1 MAEETKQETRKR
13 DRISYALYLYYLLML
28 LVGIFLAGRFLYLKV
43 FWKPDPVIASKL
55 TQPIRRVN
63 LEPTR
68 GFILASDGRPI
79 AMSYPRYQLYIDP
92 LVRKGEYDLMKKDVR
107 ADSLKAWKEKAAGFA
122 QGLATVF
129 PERSPEY
136 FRKRLCDALD
146 RGSRFLKLGRPIE
159 KEQLDFLKQYPLIK
173 EGRFKGGVWYEAV
186 PTRRYPYGA
195 LAKRTIGSVTENADG
210 SYYSGIDGKY
220 NYVLHGEPGRYYMK
234 KTDNGYVRDYDST
247 YVDATDGLDIR
258 TTLNI
263 DYQDIA
269 DRLLRQYV
277 EPETDLEAA
286 CFVLMD
292 VKTGAIR
299 SMVNLARSNDG
310 NGQFGENENVAVGRR
325 GEPGSVFKITTLM
338 TCIEDGIVTSI
349 DQTVPARDGLVQV
362 EGYQKLYPADK
373 HLKDYAAK
381 YHTWNIPLW
390 YCVKISSNNAFRY
403 LAIKNYK
410 DKPEDFIGRLHTYNL
425 GKSFDFDVYEPITTP
440 TLKYPTDKSW
450 SKTDL
455 GQIGMGYSVSVTP
468 MHILAYYNAI
478 ANGGKMMKPYLV
490 EDIEKNGKIVEK
502 LGPSILNSSICKPET
517 AKMVTEALCN
527 VTVNDE
533 DYKMRGTAWRLSYL
547 ADKCKVAGKTGTADV
562 FTNGKYVQANGARK
576 QQGTF
581 VGFFPAEDPQYSVI
595 CVVFSKISKKEFAGG
610 VIPASVIR
618 DFIKEIYNIDPYWNE
633 TVEVDQRS

>member
-13 DRISYALYLYYLLML
+13 DRISYALYVVYLLML
-28 LVGIFLAGRFLYLKV
+28 LAGIFLAGHFLYLKV
-43 FWKPDPVIASKL
+43 FWKPDAAIADKL
-55 TQPIRRVN
+55 TQPIRRVD

-68 GFILASDGRPI
+68 GSILASDGRPI

-92 LVRKGEYDLMKKDVR
+92 WVRKSEFEQMKKEAR
-107 ADSLKAWKEKAAGFA
+107 EDSIKAWKAKAAEFA
-122 QGLATVF
+122 KGLAIVM
-129 PERSPEY
+129 PETTPDY
-136 FRKRLCDALD
+136 FYKRLSSAFD
-146 RGSRFLKLGRPIE
+146 RKSRYLKLGKPIE
-159 KEQLDFLKQYPLIK
+159 KEQYEFLKSYPLIK
-173 EGRFKGGVWYEAV
+173 EGRYKGGVWYETV

-195 LAKRTIGSVTENADG
+195 LAKRTIGSVTENSDG

-220 NYVLHGEPGRYYMK
+220 NYVLHGTEGRFYVK
-234 KTDNGYVRDYDST
+234 KTDNGYIRDYDST
-247 YVDATDGLDIR
+247 YVQAVDGLDIR

-269 DRLLRQYV
+269 DRLLRKYV

-286 CFVLMD
+286 CFVLMER
-292 VKTGAIR
+292 KTGAIKA
-299 SMVNLARSNDG
+299 MVNLARSGG
-310 NGQFGENENVAVGRR
+310 NGAFGENENVAVGRR

-362 EGYQKLYPADK
+362 DGYQSLYPADK

-410 DKPEDFIGRLHTYNL
+410 DKPEEFIGRLHTYNL
-425 GKSFDFDVYEPITTP
+425 GKSFDFDVFEGITAP
-440 TLKYPTDKSW
+440 TLKFPSDRSW

-468 MHILAYYNAI
+468 MHVLAYYNAI

-490 EDIEKNGKIVEK
+490 EDIEKNGKVVEK
-502 LGPSILNSSICKPET
+502 LGPSVLNASICKPET
-517 AKMVTEALCN
+517 AKMVSDALCN

-533 DYKMRGTAWRLSYL
+533 DYRFRGTAWRLSYL

-562 FTNGKYVQANGARK
+562 FTNGKYVQADGSRK

-610 VIPASVIR
+610 VIPASVVR
-618 DFIKEIYNIDPYWNE
+618 DFIKEIYPIDPYWNG
-633 TVEVDQRS
+633 TVETNPRS

>member
-43 FWKPDPVIASKL
+43 FWRPDAEIERKL

-68 GFILASDGRPI
+68 GCILAADGRPI

-92 LVRKGEYDLMKKDVR
+92 WVRKGEYDLMKKEVR
-107 ADSLKAWKEKAAGFA
+107 DSCLRKWKDDAALFA
-122 QGLATVF
+122 QGLSVVF
-129 PERSPEY
+129 PERSAEH
-136 FRKRLCDALD
+136 FRKRLVAAFDQ
-146 RGSRFLKLGRPIE
+146 GSRFLKLGRPLE
-159 KEQLDFLKQYPLIK
+159 KEQLEYLQNYPLIK
-173 EGRFKGGVWYEAV
+173 DGRYKGGVWWETV
-186 PTRRYPYGA
+186 PTRRYPYGS

-247 YVDATDGLDIR
+247 YVKAVDGLDIR

-269 DRLLRQYV
+269 DKLLRKYV
-277 EPETDLEAA
+277 EPEDDLEAA

-292 VKTGAIR
+292 VKTGAIK
-299 SMVNLARSNDG
+299 SMVNLARG
-310 NGQFGENENVAVGRR
+310 NGGTGMFGENENVAVMRR

-349 DQTVPARDGLVQV
+349 DQTIPARDGLVQV
-362 EGYQKLYPADK
+362 DGYQKLYPADK
-373 HLKDYAAK
+373 HLKDYIAK
-381 YHTWNIPLW
+381 YHTTNIPLW

-410 DKPEDFIGRLHTYNL
+410 DKPEDFIARLHTYNL
-425 GKSFDFDVYEPITTP
+425 GKSFDFDVYENITTP

-450 SKTDL
+450 AKTDL
-455 GQIGMGYSVSVTP
+455 GQIGMGYTVSVTP
-468 MHILAYYNAI
+468 MHVLAYYNAI

-502 LGPSILNSSICKPET
+502 LGPSVLNSSICKPET
-517 AKMVTEALCN
+517 AKMLTKALCGVTE
-527 VTVNDE
+527 NDS
-533 DYKMRGTAWRLSYL
+533 DIKMRGTAWRFSYI
-547 ADKCKVAGKTGTADV
+547 ADKVKVAGKTGTADV
-562 FTNGKYVQANGARK
+562 FTNGRYVQPDKSRK

-595 CVVFSKISKKEFAGG
+595 CVVYSKISKKEFAGG

-633 TVEVDQRS
+633 TVEADQKP

>member
-28 LVGIFLAGRFLYLKV
+28 LVGIFLAGRFLYLKI
-43 FWKPDPVIASKL
+43 FWRPDVEIERRL

-68 GFILASDGRPI
+68 GCILAADGRPI

-92 LVRKGEYDLMKKDVR
+92 WVRKGEFDLMKKDVR
-107 ADSLKAWKEKAAGFA
+107 DSCLRQWKNDAALFA
-122 QGLATVF
+122 QGLSIVF
-129 PERSPEY
+129 PERSAEQ
-136 FRKRLCDALD
+136 FRKRLVAAFDQ
-146 RGSRFLKLGRPIE
+146 GSRYLKLGRPIE
-159 KEQLDFLKQYPLIK
+159 KEQLEFLQNYPLIK
-173 EGRFKGGVWYEAV
+173 DGRYKGGVWWETV
-186 PTRRYPYGA
+186 PTRRYPYGS
-195 LAKRTIGSVTENADG
+195 LAKRTIGSVTENSDG

-247 YVDATDGLDIR
+247 YVKAVDGLDIR

-269 DRLLRQYV
+269 DKLLRKYV
-277 EPETDLEAA
+277 EPEEDLEAA

-292 VKTGAIR
+292 VKTGAIK
-299 SMVNLARSNDG
+299 SMVNLARG
-310 NGQFGENENVAVGRR
+310 NGGTGMFGENENVAVMRR

-349 DQTVPARDGLVQV
+349 DQTIPAKDGLVQV
-362 EGYQKLYPADK
+362 DGYQKLYPADK
-373 HLKDYAAK
+373 HLKDYIAK
-381 YHTWNIPLW
+381 YHSSNIPLW
-390 YCVKISSNNAFRY
+390 YCVKLSSNNAFRY
-403 LAIKNYK
+403 LAINYYK
-410 DKPEDFIGRLHTYNL
+410 DRPEDFIGRLHTYNL

-440 TLKYPTDKSW
+440 TLKFPSDKSW

-468 MHILAYYNAI
+468 MHILAFYNAI
-478 ANGGKMMKPYLV
+478 ANDGKMMKPYLV
-490 EDIEKNGKIVEK
+490 EDIEKNGKVIEK
-502 LGPSILNSSICKPET
+502 LGPSVLNSSICRPET
-517 AKMVTEALCN
+517 AKMVRDALCH
-527 VTVNDE
+527 VTVDDK
-533 DYKMRGTAWRLSYL
+533 DYRYRGTAWRLQYIS
-547 ADKCKVAGKTGTADV
+547 DKVKVAGKTGTADV
-562 FTNGKYVQANGARK
+562 FTNGKYVQADGARK

-595 CVVFSKISKKEFAGG
+595 CVVYSKISKKEFAGG

-633 TVEVDQRS
+633 TVEADQRP

>member
-1 MAEETKQETRKR
+1 MPEETKQETRKR

-43 FWKPDPVIASKL
+43 FWRPDAEIARKL

-68 GFILASDGRPI
+68 GFILAEDGRPI

-92 LVRKGEYDLMKKDVR
+92 WARKGEFDLMKKDVR
-107 ADSLKAWKEKAAGFA
+107 ADSLRAWKAHAAQFA
-122 QGLATVF
+122 EGLAIVF
-129 PERSPEY
+129 PERNAAY
-136 FRKRLCDALD
+136 FTKRLCDAFD
-146 RGSRFLKLGRPIE
+146 RNSRFLKLGRPIE
-159 KEQLDFLKQYPLIK
+159 KEQLDFLRQYPLIRD
-173 EGRFKGGVWYEAV
+173 GRYKGGVWWETV

-195 LAKRTIGSVTENADG
+195 LAKRTIGSVTENQDG

-247 YVDATDGLDIR
+247 YVKAVDGLDIR

-269 DRLLRQYV
+269 DRLLRKYV
-277 EPETDLEAA
+277 EPEQDLEAA

-292 VKTGAIR
+292 VKTGAIK
-299 SMVNLARSNDG
+299 SMVNLARAN
-310 NGQFGENENVAVGRR
+310 NGTGTFGENENVAVMRR

-338 TCIEDGIVTSI
+338 TCIEDGIVTSV
-349 DQTVPARDGLVQV
+349 DQTIPAKDGLVQV
-362 EGYQKLYPADK
+362 DGYQKLYPADK
-373 HLKDYAAK
+373 HLKDYIAK
-381 YHTWNIPLW
+381 YHSTNIPIW
-390 YCVKISSNNAFRY
+390 YCVKLSSNNAFRY
-403 LAIKNYK
+403 LAIKNFK
-410 DKPEDFIGRLHTYNL
+410 DRPEDFIGRLHTYNL

-468 MHILAYYNAI
+468 MHVLAYYNAI

-490 EDIEKNGKIVEK
+490 EDIEKNGKVIEK
-502 LGPSILNSSICKPET
+502 LGPSVLNASICRPET
-517 AKMVTEALCN
+517 AKMVTEALCH
-527 VTVNDE
+527 VTVDDK
-533 DYKMRGTAWRLSYL
+533 DYRYRGTAWRLQYIQ
-547 ADKCKVAGKTGTADV
+547 DKVKVAGKTGTADV
-562 FTNGKYVQANGARK
+562 FTNGKYVQADGSRK

-610 VIPASVIR
+610 VIPASVVR

-633 TVEVDQRS
+633 TVEADPRT

>member
-43 FWKPDPVIASKL
+43 FWRPDHEIEDKL
-55 TQPIRRVN
+55 TQPVRKVI

-68 GFILASDGRPI
+68 GSILAVDGRPI

-92 LVRKGEYDLMKKDVR
+92 WVRKGEYDLMKKEKR
-107 ADSLKAWKEKAAGFA
+107 DSCLRVWKTDAAGFA
-122 QGLATVF
+122 EGLSVLF
-129 PERSPEY
+129 PQHSPDY
-136 FRKRLCDALD
+136 FRKRLWAAFDQ
-146 RGSRFLKLGRPIE
+146 GSRYMKIGRPIE
-159 KEQLDFLKQYPLIK
+159 KEQLEFLQQYPLIK
-173 EGRFKGGVWYEAV
+173 DGRYKGGVWWESV
-186 PTRRYPYGA
+186 PTRRYPYGS
-195 LAKRTIGSVTENADG
+195 LAKRTIGSVTENVDG

-220 NYVLHGEPGRYYMK
+220 NYVLHGKAGRYYIK
-234 KTDNGYVRDYDST
+234 KTDNGFVRDYDST
-247 YVDATDGLDIR
+247 YVKAVDGLDIR

-269 DRLLRQYV
+269 DKLLRKYV
-277 EPETDLEAA
+277 EPEQDLEAA

-299 SMVNLARSNDG
+299 SMVNLARSDG
-310 NGQFGENENVAVGRR
+310 GTGMFGENENVAVMRR

-349 DQTVPARDGLVQV
+349 DQTVPAKDGMVQV
-362 EGYQKLYPADK
+362 EGYKQYYPADK
-373 HLKDYAAK
+373 HLKDYIAK
-381 YHTWNIPLW
+381 YHTTNIPLW

-403 LAIKNYK
+403 LAIKNFK

-425 GKSFDFDVYEPITTP
+425 GKSFDFDVFEQITNP

-450 SKTDL
+450 AKSDL
-455 GQIGMGYSVSVTP
+455 GQIGMGYTVSVTP

-490 EDIEKNGKIVEK
+490 EDIEDNGKIVEK
-502 LGPSILNSSICKPET
+502 LGPSVLNASICKPET
-517 AKMVTEALCN
+517 AKMLTQALCH

-533 DYKMRGTAWRLSYL
+533 DYKFRGTAWRLSYI
-547 ADKCKVAGKTGTADV
+547 ADKVKVAGKTGTADV
-562 FTNGKYVQANGARK
+562 FTNGRYVQPDGARK

-581 VGFFPAEDPQYSVI
+581 VGFFPAEDPQYTVI

-610 VIPASVIR
+610 VIPASVVR

-633 TVEVDQRS
+633 TVQTDPRP

>member
-1 MAEETKQETRKR
+1 MAEETRKETRKR
-13 DRISYALYLYYLLML
+13 DRISYALYLYYLLIL
-28 LVGIFLAGRFLYLKV
+28 LVGIILAGRFLYLKV
-43 FWKPDPVIASKL
+43 FWKPNAEIARRL
-55 TQPIRRVN
+55 TQPVRRVD

-68 GFILASDGRPI
+68 GSILATDGRPI
-79 AMSYPRYQLYIDP
+79 AMSYPRYQLFIDCCA
-92 LVRKGEYDLMKKDVR
+92 RKGEFNLMNPAER
-107 ADSLKAWKEKAAGFA
+107 ADSIAAWKKRAGEFA
-122 QGLATVF
+122 EGLAIVF
-129 PERSPEY
+129 PGRTADY
-136 FRKRLCDALD
+136 FRKRLWDSFD
-146 RGSRFLKLGRPIE
+146 HGSRFLKLGKPIE
-159 KEQLDFLKQYPLIK
+159 KEQYDFLRTYPLIRD
-173 EGRFKGGVWYEAV
+173 GRYKGGVWYETI

-195 LAKRTIGSVTENADG
+195 LARRTIGSVTENDG
-210 SYYSGIDGKY
+210 ASFYSGIDGKF
-220 NYVLHGEPGRYYMK
+220 NHVLHGKPGRFYMK
-234 KTDNGYVRDYDST
+234 KTDNGYIRDYDST
-247 YVDATDGLDIR
+247 YVEAVDGMDVR
-258 TTLNI
+258 TTLNL

-269 DRLLRQYV
+269 DRLLRKYV
-277 EPETDLEAA
+277 EPEDDLEAA

-299 SMVNLARSNDG
+299 SMVNLARG
-310 NGQFGENENVAVGRR
+310 NGGEGAFGENENVAVMRR

-362 EGYQKLYPADK
+362 DGYQKLYPADK

-381 YHTWNIPLW
+381 YNTWNIPLW

-410 DKPEDFIGRLHTYNL
+410 DRPEDFVGRLHTYNL
-425 GKSFDFDVYEPITTP
+425 GKSFEFDVYENITTP
-440 TLKYPTDKSW
+440 TIPSPKAASW

-455 GQIGMGYSVSVTP
+455 GQVAMGYSVSVTP

-490 EDIEKNGKIVEK
+490 EDIEKNGRIVEK
-502 LGPSILNSSICKPET
+502 RGPAILNSSICKPET

-527 VTVNDE
+527 VTINEE
-533 DYKMRGTAWRLSYL
+533 DYKMRGTAWRLSFL

-562 FTNGKYVQANGARK
+562 FTNGRYVQSNGARK

-581 VGFFPAEDPQYSVI
+581 VGFFPAENPQYSVI

-633 TVEVDQRS
+633 TFKSDTRL

>member
-28 LVGIFLAGRFLYLKV
+28 LVGIFLAGRFLYLKI

-55 TQPIRRVN
+55 TQPIMKVN

-68 GFILASDGRPI
+68 GCILASDGRPI
-79 AMSYPRYQLYIDP
+79 AMSYPRYQLYIDCN
-92 LVRKGEYDLMKKDVR
+92 VRKGEFDLLKKDAR
-107 ADSLKAWKEKAAGFA
+107 ADSVRAWKERAAGFA
-122 QGLATVF
+122 EGLAIVF
-129 PERSPEY
+129 PQRSSDY
-136 FRKRLCDALD
+136 WRKRLINKFDE
-146 RGSRFLKLGRPIE
+146 GSRYLKLGWPIE
-159 KEQLDFLKQYPLIK
+159 KEQLEFLRQYPLFNA
-173 EGRFKGGVWYEAV
+173 GRYKGGVWVENV

-195 LAKRTIGSVTENADG
+195 LAKRTIGSVTENTDG

-220 NYVLHGEPGRYYMK
+220 NYVLHGTPGRYYMK

-247 YVDATDGLDIR
+247 YVKAVDGLDIR

-269 DRLLRQYV
+269 DRLLRKYV
-277 EPETDLEAA
+277 EPEDDLEAA

-292 VKTGAIR
+292 VKTGAVR
-299 SMVNLARSNDG
+299 SMVNLARSNG
-310 NGQFGENENVAVGRR
+310 GTGMFGENENVAVMRR

-362 EGYQKLYPADK
+362 DGYQKLYPADK
-373 HLKDYAAK
+373 HLKDYIAK
-381 YHTWNIPLW
+381 YHTTNIPLW

-403 LAIKNYK
+403 LAIKNFK
-410 DKPEDFIGRLHTYNL
+410 DRPEDFIGRLHTYNL
-425 GKSFDFDVYEPITTP
+425 GKSFDFDVYENITTP
-440 TLKYPTDKSW
+440 TLKFPSDKSW

-468 MHILAYYNAI
+468 MHVLAYYNAI

-490 EDIEKNGKIVEK
+490 EDIEKNGKVIEK
-502 LGPSILNSSICKPET
+502 LGPSILNASICKPET
-517 AKMVTEALCN
+517 AKMVTDALCN

-533 DYKMRGTAWRLSYL
+533 DYRFRGTAWRLSYL
-547 ADKCKVAGKTGTADV
+547 ANKCKVAGKTGTADV
-562 FTNGKYVQANGARK
+562 FTNGKYVQSDGSRK

-610 VIPASVIR
+610 VIPASVVR

-633 TVEVDQRS
+633 TVEADPRT